1 MRYVLALDQ
10 GTTSSRAIAFDAQ
23 GHVAA
28 LAQREF
34 AQHFPQPGWVEH
46 DASEIWATQLA
57 VARECVEKLA
67 PAQARRAPAAI
78 QIEAIGITNQRET
91 TVLWDRATGQP
102 VAPAIVWQDRRTT
115 ARCEQLRRRGK
126 AALIQRQTG
135 LVLDAYF
142 SATKLEW
149 LLDQV
154 PGTRARAEAGEL
166 AFGTIDS
173 WLIWQLTA
181 GRVHATDPSNAART
195 LLMNL
200 HTLDW
205 DEELLGLFHI
215 PRAVL
220 PRIVPSS
227 GVLGETAPELFG
239 APIPIAGVAGDQQA
253 ATFGQA
259 CFAPGMAKNT

>member
-10 GTTSSRAIAFDAQ
+10 GTTSSRAIAFDEQ
-23 GHVAA
+23 GRVAA

-46 DASEIWATQLA
+46 DADEIWVSQLA
-57 VARECVEKLA
+57 VARDCIQKLA
-67 PAQARRAPAAI
+67 AAQHGQAPKAI
-78 QIEAIGITNQRET
+78 EIVAIGITNQRET
-91 TVLWDRATGQP
+91 TLLWERATGRP
-102 VAPAIVWQDRRTT
+102 LAPAIVWQDRRTT
-115 ARCEQLRRRGK
+115 ARCEQLRSQGQ
-126 AALIQRQTG
+126 AGPIQRQTG

-154 PGTRARAEAGEL
+154 PGARARAEAGEL

-173 WLIWQLTA
+173 WLIWQLTG

-195 LLMNL
+195 MLMNI

-205 DEELLGLFHI
+205 DDQLLRLFHI

-227 GVLGETAPELFG
+227 GVLGETAP
-239 APIPIAGVAGDQQA
+239 
-253 ATFGQA
+253 
-259 CFAPGMAKNT
+259 